1 MASDSES
8 TQFISGR
15 CFYFSQPCGD
25 IWKTFL
31 LLATVINAR
40 MSSFFHLVGAELH
53 CGYGGEDAAVR
64 ERAQA
69 VPGVRPRGAQLLET
83 ALQ

>member
-1 MASDSES
+1 M
-8 TQFISGR
+8 
-15 CFYFSQPCGD
+15 
-25 IWKTFL
+25 
-31 LLATVINAR
+31 INACMR
-40 MSSFFHLVGAELH
+40 SLIHLVGAELH
-53 CGYGGEDAAVR
+53 CGYGGEDAAVG

>member
-1 MASDSES
+1 
-8 TQFISGR
+8 
-15 CFYFSQPCGD
+15 
-25 IWKTFL
+25 
-31 LLATVINAR
+31 
-40 MSSFFHLVGAELH
+40 MSAFFHLVGAELH

-83 ALQ
+83 ALQRAGGPTQGRLWLSALLQDTQPTLGRVG